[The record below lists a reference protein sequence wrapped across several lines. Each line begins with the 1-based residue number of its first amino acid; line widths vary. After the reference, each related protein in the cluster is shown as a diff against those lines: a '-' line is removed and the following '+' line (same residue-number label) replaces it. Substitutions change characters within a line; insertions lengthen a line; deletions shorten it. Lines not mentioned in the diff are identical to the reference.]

1 MDSFT
6 GVWIEGMWRPRISSL
21 SIVLVLAT
29 ACTYGPEEERVV
41 LGRIVGVRDS
51 YEALVVI
58 QYERFR
64 PATGLTAF
72 PDGGKA
78 QILERWARLY
88 SIDASARSASLLTEQ
103 AAPDSL
109 WESFSVSVQGLAG
122 DSISYLRLTG
132 CPRDGECHPRLQ
144 NSLLISVSRGGS
156 VRTVAD
162 IPSDARLPGVMLA
175 RRTSEERYVRFSSEG
190 NTITARFEED
200 GPFAPLLELGPD
212 GSLTTIGR

>member
-1 MDSFT
+1 
-6 GVWIEGMWRPRISSL
+6 MWSPQIATLSL
-21 SIVLVLAT
+21 VLVLAT

-41 LGRIVGVRDS
+41 LGQIVGVGDS

-64 PATGLTAF
+64 PPTGLTAF

-78 QILERWARLY
+78 RILERWARLY
-88 SIDASARSASLLTEQ
+88 SLDASERSASLLTEQ

-132 CPRDGECHPRLQ
+132 CPRNGECHPRLQ
-144 NSLLISVSRGGS
+144 NSLLLSVSREGS
-156 VRTVAD
+156 VRAVAD
-162 IPSDARLPGVMLA
+162 IPSDALLPGVMLA
-175 RRTSEERYVRFSSEG
+175 RRPGEEHYVRFSSEG
-190 NTITARFEED
+190 STITARFEKH
-200 GPFAPLLELGPD
+200 GPFAPLMRLGSD
-212 GSLTTIGR
+212 GSLTTIGER